1 MTENNA
7 NPVSEDLLRR
17 CHEYAGMAQE
27 YYHLSLRQQPS
38 AMEEDRMTAI
48 LQMAE
53 TDRLLSFII
62 DETDHILGHEL
73 GLIDLKAI
81 RAQQEKLQQALDQD
95 WIDQVMQDSRDR
107 QSAQVSRASL
117 EQAQTRLKQEGLY
130 SGEIDG
136 DYGPVTQQAFDSL
149 CRALTRE
156 LKARGLYDG
165 PVDLSMD
172 AALQEMLRSIKGND
186 AVRGTDIETRVDLLS
201 MISWLESQL

>member
-1 MTENNA
+1 
-7 NPVSEDLLRR
+7 
-17 CHEYAGMAQE
+17 
-27 YYHLSLRQQPS
+27 
-38 AMEEDRMTAI
+38 MTAI

-107 QSAQVSRASL
+107 QSVQVSRASL